1 VEAWRCILE
10 EKTKFYTEKGNET
23 ALSIVEDEEKKLTE
37 ISAKLKIN
45 HVYTD
50 SESTFFFKRS
60 KIYICTSYFYF

>member
-10 EKTKFYTEKGNET
+10 EKTKYYTEKGNET
-23 ALSIVEDEEKKLTE
+23 ALSIVKDEENKLTE

-50 SESTFFFKRS
+50 SESNFFFKRS
-60 KIYICTSYFYF
+60 KLFL